1 MQCLDWGLWQEF
13 QDTDKIPGNKEETC
27 FSCQP
32 FFWRIKTRIL
42 ETPILPCSSLEERH
56 MGQDRVRSSEENQSA
71 HPQPELGGGQWK
83 GEHGPESSFGRW
95 DPAQLSSVQ
104 SLSRV
109 RLFVTPWTAAHHV
122 SLSITNSRSSPKPM
136 SIESV
141 MPSNH
146 LILCRPFLLLPSVFP
161 SISVFSNESALCISW
176 PEY

>member
-1 MQCLDWGLWQEF
+1 MPGLGLWQEF

-83 GEHGPESSFGRW
+83 GSMDLKALLDAGTQP
-95 DPAQLSSVQ
+95 SSVQ
-104 SLSRV
+104 FSLSV
-109 RLFVTPWTAAHHV
+109 V
-122 SLSITNSRSSPKPM
+122 SDSL
-136 SIESV
+136 
-141 MPSNH
+141 
-146 LILCRPFLLLPSVFP
+146 
-161 SISVFSNESALCISW
+161 
-176 PEY
+176 